1 MRLFALSNF
10 QDIILYLFPTLVFMI
25 LFGLALSFVR
35 FRVRGPEDEARE
47 TRIIYHFPAGI
58 KDRDVA
64 VPVAMT
70 LIIIGTVVWAFFY
83 ILVHGL
89 LEVKI

>member
-1 MRLFALSNF
+1 
-10 QDIILYLFPTLVFMI
+10 
-25 LFGLALSFVR
+25 
-35 FRVRGPEDEARE
+35 
-47 TRIIYHFPAGI
+47 
-58 KDRDVA
+58 VA